1 MTRYRGIIIYSKPD
15 LAIANRMVEFLDLI
29 ILFSIFLFYGIGDV
43 ATTLYGMKKYDMK
56 EGNAVMTRLLGEQFL
71 WHESII
77 IKSITL
83 ALAFFIYYFSR
94 IVYSSTLYQVVWW
107 ILGILIVIRGI
118 QVTIQNWYDI
128 QAVRLNSSG

>member
-1 MTRYRGIIIYSKPD
+1 
-15 LAIANRMVEFLDLI
+15 MVESLDLI
-29 ILFSIFLFYGIGDV
+29 ILFSILLFYGIGDV

-128 QAVRLNSSG
+128 QAVRHNSSG